1 MTLRATSV
9 SYCIECFGF
18 LRIHVLI
25 CRGCLDVVKDKEGN
39 GAFGGVQFEAG
50 LFLDCGEDTGRQV
63 GIRCSVGERIVGGPL
78 EGEVVSAGYP
88 GVVEFARE
96 DGDGVG
102 AAGNVQAGG
111 AGVDGGAVCLGRL
124 DLSAAL
130 GDDERVDGEFAGLV
144 VRGKSLPDTSVPG
157 Y

>member
-1 MTLRATSV
+1 M
-9 SYCIECFGF
+9 
-18 LRIHVLI
+18 
-25 CRGCLDVVKDKEGN
+25 
-39 GAFGGVQFEAG
+39 
-50 LFLDCGEDTGRQV
+50 
-63 GIRCSVGERIVGGPL
+63 

-102 AAGNVQAGG
+102 AAGNVQAGA

-124 DLSAAL
+124 ELSAAL